1 MKIAWYLPTLPSVK
15 WLVAKQLG
23 VDYAVAALPAERY
36 YMKPWDFKAM
46 LYAKQSLEDAGLKL
60 EVIEPAPP
68 HYHIKLGLPGRDQE
82 IEVFKQVLR
91 NMAALE
97 IPILCYNFMPQS
109 GWYRTSFSKKG
120 RGGALV
126 TAFDA
131 RQVEKALVLTEAGLV
146 TDEQMWDNY
155 KYFMDRILP
164 VAEACKVKLAL
175 HPDDP
180 PVPSLQGVARIFRN
194 VGNID
199 KALELYPSDYNG
211 ITLCQGSFAAM
222 DEDIPAVIRHYGSR
236 RKIFFVHFRDIRGN
250 ASCFEE
256 TFHDEGM
263 TDMKACIEAYR
274 SVGFDGVV
282 RTDHAP
288 IMAGEQGDNP
298 AYEMLGHIFATGYLK
313 GLLEKQK

>member
-1 MKIAWYLPTLPSVK
+1 M
-15 WLVAKQLG
+15 
-23 VDYAVAALPAERY
+23 
-36 YMKPWDFKAM
+36 
-46 LYAKQSLEDAGLKL
+46 
-60 EVIEPAPP
+60 
-68 HYHIKLGLPGRDQE
+68 
-82 IEVFKQVLR
+82 
-91 NMAALE
+91 
-97 IPILCYNFMPQS
+97 
-109 GWYRTSFSKKG
+109 
-120 RGGALV
+120 

-131 RQVEKALVLTEAGLV
+131 RLVEKAPVLTEAGLV

>member
-15 WLVAKQLG
+15 WSVAKQLG

-82 IEVFKQVLR
+82 IEVFKQVLH

-131 RQVEKALVLTEAGLV
+131 RLVEKAPVLTEAGLV

-199 KALELYPSDYNG
+199 KALELYPSDYSG

-222 DEDIPAVIRHYGSR
+222 SEDIPAVIRHYGSR
-236 RKIFFVHFRDIRGN
+236 RKIFFVHFRDIQGN

>member
-131 RQVEKALVLTEAGLV
+131 RLVEKAPVLTEAGLV

-199 KALELYPSDYNG
+199 KALELYPSDYSG

-222 DEDIPAVIRHYGSR
+222 SEDIPAVIRHYGSR